1 MTRIIKGRFRRALVI
16 AATLPAVAGLALG
29 LTAASAS
36 AATTAP
42 AHHQRCDE
50 TLTYVQEGFFG
61 GHFVFVRDVCPG
73 VEVFRAG
80 RHGEEDVFYR
90 DRPFRVPTGSFREG
104 RPRRRGLL
112 ARHATSPP
120 GTVRAGSLP
129 CGLGAHGR
137 RAYM

>member
-80 RHGEEDVFYR
+80 RHGEEDVFYQTDRFGFLR
-90 DRPFRVPTGSFREG
+90 DHF
-104 RPRRRGLL
+104 
-112 ARHATSPP
+112 
-120 GTVRAGSLP
+120 VRDV
-129 CGLGAHGR
+129 R
-137 RAYM
+137 DVEVF